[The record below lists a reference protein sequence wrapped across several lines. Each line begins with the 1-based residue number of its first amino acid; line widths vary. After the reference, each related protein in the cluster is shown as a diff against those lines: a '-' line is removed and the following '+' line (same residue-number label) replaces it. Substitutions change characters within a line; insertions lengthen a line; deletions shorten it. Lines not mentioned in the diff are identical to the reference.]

1 MRGGGACGQQNL
13 WAVTE
18 KPFPF
23 GNGFFACEEGIRNEL
38 RLRWGIEAG
47 RSSPVDCCI
56 IADLRLRKEN
66 GKNLLIRKL
75 SA

>member
-1 MRGGGACGQQNL
+1 MRGGMRT
-13 WAVTE
+13 TE
-18 KPFPF
+18 LVGSHRKAIPIWEWL
-23 GNGFFACEEGIRNEL
+23 FACEEGIRNEL
-38 RLRWGIEAG
+38 RLRWGVEAG

-75 SA
+75 SP